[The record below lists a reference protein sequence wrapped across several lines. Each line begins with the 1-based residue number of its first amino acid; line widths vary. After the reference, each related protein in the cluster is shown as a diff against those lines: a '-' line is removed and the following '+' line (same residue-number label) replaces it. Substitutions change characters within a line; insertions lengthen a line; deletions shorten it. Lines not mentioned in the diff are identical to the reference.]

1 MKSIIIALVAL
12 VAGAFIG
19 GFTYYSFAP
28 PPTDVMA
35 RAAAFEGDQ
44 DYFFQ
49 NASELYPTRTV
60 ASSEDSAPLPRVEG
74 HLDGVT

>member
-12 VAGAFIG
+12 IAGAFIG
-19 GFTYYSFAP
+19 GFTYYSFVP
-28 PPTDVMA
+28 PPTDVMV

-49 NASELYPTRTV
+49 NASELYPTRSV
-60 ASSEDSAPLPRVEG
+60 ASSEDSAPLPRV
-74 HLDGVT
+74 